1 MSAGQST
8 IKFSFEEIDS
18 LVYNTL
24 FWILGGSS
32 GCDGRYYSLVESN
45 RPTQMIVAGSM
56 ALCKSFGVLGLCLC

>member
-24 FWILGGSS
+24 FWILGEAG
-32 GCDGRYYSLVESN
+32 GCGGRYCSMVESN
-45 RPTQMIVAGSM
+45 RPTHMIVAGSM
-56 ALCKSFGVLGLCLC
+56 ALCKSSGVLGPCLF